1 MVYGYRILGL
11 GCKPGY
17 NFNMKDHR
25 KAISDLISGVS
36 TEAWKSEL
44 DLAASKYHLTILWVA
59 IILDP
64 LFILTDYINIP
75 DSWQSLLIIRCSV
88 SVITLLMVIL
98 HERLRIP
105 SYVLVGITFVLISL
119 QNAYTYSVIDN
130 DDMLGHNLNYM
141 ALLIGASMFALWQWT
156 FSVFLIVVSIVA
168 SLFFMHAN
176 PNISF
181 EQFFV
186 KGGLLLSVSALFM
199 IVLIKTRYDLTVKE
213 IKARIALKASNEE
226 IQAQAEEIKGINE
239 NLEQMVHERTKEL
252 EKKNKALEEYAF
264 INAHKL
270 RSPVAS
276 ILGLINLMRK
286 VELNDEGKYI
296 MSHLN
301 DSTVKLDDIVSSIT
315 KAIERGDK

>member
-1 MVYGYRILGL
+1 
-11 GCKPGY
+11 
-17 NFNMKDHR
+17 MKNHR
-25 KAISDLISGVS
+25 KGISDLISGVS

-44 DLAASKYHLTILWVA
+44 DFAASKYHLTILWVA

-75 DSWQSLLIIRCSV
+75 HAWQSLLIIRCSV
-88 SVITLLMVIL
+88 SIITFIMVML
-98 HERLRIP
+98 RQRLNLP
-105 SYVLVGITFVLISL
+105 SYALVGITFVLISL

-141 ALLIGASMFALWQWT
+141 ALFIGASMFALWQWT
-156 FSVFLIVVSIVA
+156 FSFFIIIISVIASI
-168 SLFFMHAN
+168 FFMHVN
-176 PNISF
+176 QQIGF
-181 EQFFV
+181 DQFFV

-239 NLEQMVHERTKEL
+239 NLEHLVQERTREL

-276 ILGLINLMRK
+276 ILGLINLMSK
-286 VELNDEGKYI
+286 IELNDEGKYI
-296 MSHLN
+296 MSHLHK
-301 DSTVKLDDIVSSIT
+301 STENLDGIVSSIT
-315 KAIERGDK
+315 KAIEQGDK